1 MVDNDKLT
9 KIITESI
16 DNTLNEMRLRECIK
30 NMVRECLGEIIE
42 EGKNKK
48 GNSNS
53 QLKRFFD
60 KPGINDAQYAYKLA
74 GVKPKHGK
82 DTKEMKN
89 ARSLFAKKKNGFVDK
104 FGNKYKFN
112 SKEVNKLTSLISNN
126 KLSENVDKPKDE
138 NLK

>member
-1 MVDNDKLT
+1 MDCSDKG
-9 KIITESI
+9 KKSYRERYKSIGES
-16 DNTLNEMRLRECIK
+16 DWFKEHYEGK
-30 NMVRECLGEIIE
+30 SLGEIIE
-42 EGKNKK
+42 EGKSKK

-89 ARSLFAKKKNGFVDK
+89 ARSLFAKKKNEFVDK

-126 KLSENVDKPKDE
+126 KLSENVDKPKDK